1 LTGRRTATPSPGS
14 VLVIPKLSVY
24 ERFAIDRRDPRFLAR
39 LEERSDLVR
48 HVLPSHASHH
58 ATLDAVLALLGR
70 LAVPFDVN
78 HRPTRRQVARAR
90 LVITVG
96 GDGTLLDA
104 AHWVEATPVLGVN
117 SNPNRS
123 VGHFC
128 SVTATDLEQKLPAV
142 LGGEVEPFPVAR
154 MELRL
159 NGRMLPDR
167 PLNDVLFAHR
177 CPAAISDYVLAH
189 AGVEEWQKSSG
200 VWFATAAGS
209 TGAIKA
215 AGGQVRPLR
224 EQSLQY
230 LVREPFRSEGG
241 AYRLSGGL
249 IVDGISL
256 TSRVFDGAA
265 FVDGHRLQHR
275 MGFGDRLDIRLAD
288 EPLNLFHF

>member
-1 LTGRRTATPSPGS
+1 MTPRRTAKTSPGP
-14 VLVIPKLSVY
+14 VLVIPKQSVY
-24 ERFAIDRRDPRFLAR
+24 ERFAMDRCDARFLAR
-39 LEERSDLVR
+39 LEEGSDLVR
-48 HVLPSHASHH
+48 HVLPSHACHH
-58 ATLDAVLALLGR
+58 ATLDAVVTLLGR

-90 LVITVG
+90 MVLTVG

-104 AHWVEATPVLGVN
+104 AHWVGATPVLGVN
-117 SNPNRS
+117 SNPSRS

-128 SVTATDLEQKLPAV
+128 ALTAADLDPKLPAV
-142 LGGEVEPFPVAR
+142 LAGEVQPFPVAR
-154 MELRL
+154 MELNL
-159 NGRMLPDR
+159 NGRRLPDR

-215 AGGQVRPLR
+215 AGGLVRPLR

-230 LVREPFRSEGG
+230 LVREPFRADGD

-249 IVDGISL
+249 FTDSIGL

-275 MGFGDRLDIRLAD
+275 MGFGDRLEIRLAD
-288 EPLNLFHF
+288 EPLMLFHF

>member
-1 LTGRRTATPSPGS
+1 

-24 ERFAIDRRDPRFLAR
+24 ERFAVGQRDARFLAR
-39 LEERSDLVR
+39 LDEGSDLVQ
-48 HVLPSHASHH
+48 HVLPAHASHH
-58 ATLDAVLALLGR
+58 ATLDAVLALLTR

-78 HRPTRRQVARAR
+78 HHPTRRQVARAR
-90 LVITVG
+90 LVVTVG

-104 AHWVEATPVLGVN
+104 AHWVEATPVVGVN
-117 SNPNRS
+117 SNPSRS

-128 SVTATDLEQKLPAV
+128 ALTAADLDHKLPAV
-142 LGGEVEPFPVAR
+142 LEARVEPFPVAR

-159 NGRMLPDR
+159 NGRLLPDR

-177 CPAAISDYVLAH
+177 CPAAISDYVLGH
-189 AGVEEWQKSSG
+189 ASVDEWQKSSG

-230 LVREPFRSEGG
+230 LVREPFRADDG
-241 AYRLSGGL
+241 AYRLSRGL
-249 IVDGISL
+249 FTDGMSL

-275 MGFGDRLDIRLAD
+275 MGFGDRLEIRLAD
-288 EPLNLFHF
+288 EPLMLFHF